1 MKKIFIGLL
10 ISHLT
15 SSLIAQ
21 SFEEITGTPFDGVS
35 GGSVAFADI
44 DNDGDQDVL
53 ITGENNS
60 YQGIAKLY
68 TNDGSGFFTEV
79 IGTPFQ
85 SVGWSSIAFA
95 DIDNDNDQDV
105 LITGQ
110 YYQGIAKLYTN
121 DGNGFFSEVLDT
133 TFLGVFFS
141 SIAFADIDND
151 NDQDVLITGRS
162 GDLGSGQPNA
172 ILYTNDGT
180 GLYTEVIGTPFYAI
194 SLGAI
199 AFTDIDND
207 SDQDV
212 IITGSFSAK
221 LYTNDGNGS
230 FTEVI
235 GTPFEEVSSSSVAFA
250 DIDDDNDQDML
261 IAGTLYDY
269 SSTSKLYTNNG
280 NGIFTENIGSS
291 FVGVGWPV
299 CSIAFADN
307 DNDGDQDVLITG
319 SGIAKLY
326 TNDGNGNFT
335 EVLDTPF
342 EGVSGSSI
350 AFADIDN
357 DGDQDVLITGSGI
370 AKLYRNLTISTEV
383 IEKSDMLNRV
393 SFFPNPFSKY
403 VTFSIPENQDQITLE
418 LFDLQGRKVM
428 SEEIRSGEKVNMSI
442 LNQGVYFFNLIIDD
456 KKLTGKLIK
465 G

>member
-1 MKKIFIGLL
+1 M
-10 ISHLT
+10 ST
-15 SSLIAQ
+15 CIAQ

-53 ITGENNS
+53 ITGDNILL
-60 YQGIAKLY
+60 GPIAKLY
-68 TNDGSGFFTEV
+68 TNDGSGYFTEV
-79 IGTPFQ
+79 GGTPFQ
-85 SVGWSSIAFA
+85 SVAWSSIAFA
-95 DIDNDNDQDV
+95 DIDNDNEQDV

-110 YYQGIAKLYTN
+110 YYQGIANLYTN

-133 TFLGVFFS
+133 TFVGVFFS

-172 ILYTNDGT
+172 ILYSNDGN
-180 GLYTEVIGTPFYAI
+180 GFFTEITNTPFEAV
-194 SLGAI
+194 SSGSV
-199 AFTDIDND
+199 AFADIDND

-235 GTPFEEVSSSSVAFA
+235 GTPFEEVIFSSVAFA
-250 DIDDDNDQDML
+250 DVDNDNDQDML
-261 IAGTLYDY
+261 IAGSLYDN
-269 SSTSKLYTNNG
+269 SSISKLYTNNG

-299 CSIAFADN
+299 CSIAFVDN

-319 SGIAKLY
+319 SGIAILY

-383 IEKSDMLNRV
+383 IQASDMLNSV
-393 SFFPNPFSKY
+393 SIFPNPFSEY
-403 VTFSIPENQDQITLE
+403 VTFSIPNNKAPFTFD
-418 LFDLQGRKVM
+418 LFDMQGRKIM
-428 SEEIRSGEKVNMSI
+428 SEEIRSEEKVNMEA
-442 LNQGVYFFNLIIDD
+442 LNQGLYFYNLIIDD
-456 KKLTGKLIK
+456 KRQTGKLIK
-465 G
+465 S